1 MRLLTEATG
10 QVLTRNVAA
19 DRSRVLGRETSSGSV
34 VSCGR
39 RRGAQLRSMSM
50 SMSMPM
56 AILAENQAESAWS
69 RSRRTLR

>member
-50 SMSMPM
+50 PM